1 MSTSKKSQRTFMSV
15 TMITVIAI
23 STVFIVYAALLATY
37 TGNNV
42 TISSMGGSI
51 EYSLTKDPGSWG
63 TGAISQGEGAEW
75 YARINLGTPPS
86 QDVTVTWTL
95 QMQNGADWTT
105 IPPTDTN
112 EFTSPQIS
120 LTPSTYI
127 VYAFDT
133 GSNDISNNYNWGQDT
148 TAAGIYRIVVEIN
161 TV

>member
-1 MSTSKKSQRTFMSV
+1 MTV

-63 TGAISQGEGAEW
+63 TGAISQGAGSEW
-75 YARINLGTPPS
+75 YARINMATPPS
-86 QDVTVTWTL
+86 QTVTVTWTL
-95 QMQNGADWTT
+95 QKQDGTDWTT
-105 IPPTDTN
+105 LPPINSTQ
-112 EFTSPQIS
+112 FTSPQIA
-120 LTPSTYI
+120 LTPSTYY
-127 VYAFDT
+127 VYAFES
-133 GSNDISNNYNWGQDT
+133 GSNLITNNKNWGANT
-148 TAAGIYRIVVEIN
+148 TATGTYRILVEID